1 MYSGTL
7 EIVLTCKKL
16 WCCFYHTMTETK
28 RQDRHLCF
36 LLNSLAE
43 SGWSVEGVTTET
55 ETVEGDMSIVQCS
68 SLHLTSF
75 AVLVDV
81 RGVQVRTTPAV
92 SHKARCSTSIF
103 PFHLL
108 NFAHPCR

>member
-7 EIVLTCKKL
+7 EIVLTRKRI
-16 WCCFYHTMTETK
+16 WCCFYHTVTETK

-43 SGWSVEGVTTET
+43 SGWSGEGITTEK
-55 ETVEGDMSIVQCS
+55 VSLEGDLSIVQCS

-92 SHKARCSTSIF
+92 SHKA
-103 PFHLL
+103 
-108 NFAHPCR
+108 